1 MESVFDFLS
10 IHSLFNFFC
19 YQPFFKRLNFF
30 VAKIIQILILISGVT
45 FFYVYRDFILYSE
58 DGFGRFADN
67 YRLFVSVIVTFIII
81 FESFLRYNDYD
92 AILKFCKLYESIL
105 KVNFKHQ
112 FDISVTYRRLQRNF
126 KVGSICFLLFCIVC
140 ELKYLE
146 LSVDK
151 SQTRLFYFAFLM
163 PTILFDIKAFQ
174 LVFFI
179 SLFSSYLKILRELVR
194 DLNLEVLSN
203 QRIKS
208 NIYDSIIRKK
218 LNKIISMHYIV
229 VQMIDNFNS
238 SMGLSQLGIMLA
250 FKFYLYGDFYWISFV
265 IFHRQIKLRLA
276 YGELIDVCFLISSF
290 LTALQYFLWQRY
302 PRLYR

>member
-10 IHSLFNFFC
+10 IHSVFNFFC
-19 YQPFFKRLNFF
+19 YQPFFKKRKFF
-30 VAKIIQILILISGVT
+30 VAKIIQILILISGLT
-45 FFYVYRDFILYSE
+45 LFYVYRDFILYSK

-67 YRLFVSVIVTFIII
+67 YRLFVSVLVIFMII
-81 FESFLRYNDYD
+81 FESLFRYNDYD
-92 AILKFCKLYESIL
+92 AILKFCRLYENIL
-105 KVNFKHQ
+105 KANFKHQ

-126 KVGSICFLLFCIVC
+126 KVGSIFFLLFYIVC
-140 ELKYLE
+140 EFKYLE
-146 LSVDK
+146 LSFDK
-151 SQTRLFYFAFLM
+151 SQTRLFYLAFLM
-163 PTILFDIKAFQ
+163 PTVLFGIKAFQ

-179 SLFSSYLKILRELVR
+179 SLFSSYLKILRKLMR
-194 DLNLEVLSN
+194 NLNLEVISN

-218 LNKIISMHYIV
+218 LSKIISMHYFV
-229 VQMIDNFNS
+229 VKMIDNFNS

-276 YGELIDVCFLISSF
+276 YGELIDVCSFISSF
-290 LTALQYFLWQRY
+290 LTILQSFLWQRY
-302 PRLYR
+302 QRLYR